1 MTRLQPLEISE
12 KIKELSEID
21 IYKETRKT
29 EYVEYR
35 ALLCFILRTKLSMR
49 WLSISLFFESQ
60 GKSMNHANAIHLVK
74 MYPIYKTTNPKLGEI
89 ENMFLFKSGMDYD
102 EIDKV
107 HYLTNKLMNTEK
119 KYNILLEQLKN
130 PLIKL
135 MLDVPKE
142 KQYEVEDRLNLLKK
156 SWEWK

>member
-1 MTRLQPLEISE
+1 
-12 KIKELSEID
+12 
-21 IYKETRKT
+21 
-29 EYVEYR
+29 
-35 ALLCFILRTKLSMR
+35 MR

-74 MYPIYKTTNPKLGEI
+74 MYPIYKTTNPKLDEI